1 MSVSDASPD
10 VLESIVA
17 LVPAIRAR
25 STEIERLRRLPLDL
39 VDDLAKAGVFRLLV
53 PRSLAG
59 HEADVPS
66 LLAAIEELSAADG
79 STGWCAM
86 IGATSGLV
94 SGYLEPS
101 VAREIYGDAGAIS
114 GGVFAP
120 RGIARLQGDVYVAN
134 GRWAFASGCEHC
146 TYLMGGCM
154 IMEGDQP
161 KRSAAGAPESRMLL
175 FPPSQ
180 VKIHDTWDVAGLRGT
195 GSHDIEVR
203 DLEVPVSRAVSI
215 VSDRPR
221 APGALYRFP
230 VFGLLALGIAAVAI
244 GIARRSIE
252 ELHAFASDKTPT
264 GSRRKLAERAAVQS
278 DVARATAELE
288 AARAYMADVVGAAEE
303 EAERG
308 ALSPQSRVSLRLA
321 ATHATL
327 ASATAVNRMYDAGGG
342 TSVYA
347 TSPLQRCFRD
357 VHVATQHVMVA
368 PPTFELTGRILLGLD
383 ADVSQL

>member
-1 MSVSDASPD
+1 MTVESPD
-10 VLESIVA
+10 VLEAIVA

-25 STEIERLRRLPLDL
+25 SAEIERLRRLPLDL

-66 LLAAIEELSAADG
+66 LLAVIEELSAADG

-120 RGIARLQGDVYVAN
+120 RGKARLQGDVYVAN

-146 TYLMGGCM
+146 TYLMGGCV
-154 IMEGDQP
+154 IMEGEEP
-161 KRSAAGAPESRMLL
+161 KRGADGAPESRMLL

-180 VKIHDTWDVAGLRGT
+180 ARIHDTWDVAGLRGT

-203 DLEVPVSRAVSI
+203 ELQVPVARAVSI
-215 VSDRPR
+215 VTDRPR
-221 APGALYRFP
+221 AAGALYRFP
-230 VFGLLALGIAAVAI
+230 IFGLLALGIAAVAI
-244 GIARRSIE
+244 GVARRSIE
-252 ELHAFASDKTPT
+252 ELQALARDKTPT
-264 GSRRKLAERAAVQS
+264 GARRRLAERAAVQA
-278 DVARATAELE
+278 DVARATAEVE
-288 AARAYMADVVGAAEE
+288 AARSYVADVVGAAEE

-308 ALSPQSRVSLRLA
+308 ALGAQTRVSLRLA

-327 ASATAVNRMYDAGGG
+327 ASAAAVDRMYDAGGG

-347 TSPLQRCFRD
+347 ASPLQRCFRD

-368 PPTFELTGRILLGLD
+368 PPTLELTGRMLLGLD
-383 ADVSQL
+383 ADTSQL